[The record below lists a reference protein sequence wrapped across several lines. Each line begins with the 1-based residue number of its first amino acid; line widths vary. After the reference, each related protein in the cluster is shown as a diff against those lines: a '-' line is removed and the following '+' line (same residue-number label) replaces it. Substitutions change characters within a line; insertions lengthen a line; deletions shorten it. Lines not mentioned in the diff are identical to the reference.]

1 MAKNETT
8 AKDVDHYIAAI
19 TDEKMRKAMETLR
32 ETIRSVAPDADEVIS
47 YKMPAFM
54 YKGMLVYYCN
64 FKKHYSLFLAS
75 HGSMAKFADDIA
87 PYKTSTGTLQFDP
100 AKPLPKTLIK
110 KLVKARL
117 IENET
122 KALAK
127 RK

>member
-1 MAKNETT
+1 MAKNTTT
-8 AKDVDHYIAAI
+8 AEDVDHYIAAI
-19 TDEKMRKAMETLR
+19 TDEKMRMAMETMR
-32 ETIRSVAPDADEVIS
+32 ETIRSVAPDANEVIS

-110 KLVKARL
+110 KLIKARVM
-117 IENET
+117 ENET
-122 KALAK
+122 KALMK

>member
-1 MAKNETT
+1 MANNTTT
-8 AKDVDHYIAAI
+8 AKDVDAYIAAI
-19 TDEKMRKAMETLR
+19 ADEKMRKAMETLR
-32 ETIRSVAPDADEVIS
+32 ETIQSVALEADEVIS

-54 YKGMLVYYCN
+54 YKGMLAYYCN

-87 PYKTSTGTLQFDP
+87 PYQTSKGTIQFTP
-100 AKPLPKTLIK
+100 AKPLPTALVK

-127 RK
+127 KK

>member
-1 MAKNETT
+1 MAKNTTT
-8 AKDVDHYIAAI
+8 AEDVDAYLAAI
-19 TDEKMRKAMETLR
+19 ADEQMRKAMETLR
-32 ETIRSVAPDADEVIS
+32 ETIQSVAPDADEAIS

-75 HGSMAKFADDIA
+75 HGSMDKFVDDIA

-110 KLVKARL
+110 KLVKARVK
-117 IENET
+117 ENEA
-122 KALAK
+122 KAERRL
-127 RK
+127 